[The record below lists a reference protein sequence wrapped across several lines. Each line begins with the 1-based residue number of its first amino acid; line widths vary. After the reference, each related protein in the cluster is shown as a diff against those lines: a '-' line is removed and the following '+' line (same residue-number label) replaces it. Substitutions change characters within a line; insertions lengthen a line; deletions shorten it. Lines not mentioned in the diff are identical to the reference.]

1 MKRTAATA
9 LTALVLAAALS
20 ACSSDNSTNAAPKKA
35 AKTATPT
42 PSAPSKANSDGEATT
57 GTPPKPNVAAKLGY
71 IRALTGID
79 PDIVHGRE
87 DKAVDRELNQ
97 CQTIH
102 NFPKD
107 KSKQTKMAELRFTS
121 PRHPE
126 GFGKVKAAQIVEAV
140 HVNLCPKF

>member
-20 ACSSDNSTNAAPKKA
+20 ACSSDNSTNAAPKRA
-35 AKTATPT
+35 NTST
-42 PSAPSKANSDGEATT
+42 PSAPSKAISDGEATA
-57 GTPPKPNVAAKLGY
+57 GTPPKPNVATKLGY

-87 DKAVDRELNQ
+87 DKAVDRGLNQ

-107 KSKQTKMAELRFTS
+107 KPEQTKMAEMRFTS

-140 HVNLCPKF
+140 HLNLCPKF

>member
-1 MKRTAATA
+1 MKRTAVTA

-20 ACSSDNSTNAAPKKA
+20 ACSSDNSTNAASKRA
-35 AKTATPT
+35 NTTA
-42 PSAPSKANSDGEATT
+42 PSAPSKATADAEATA
-57 GTPPKPNVAAKLGY
+57 GTPPKPDVAMKLGY

-87 DKAVDRELNQ
+87 NKAVDRGLNQ

-107 KSKQTKMAELRFTS
+107 KPKQTKMAEMRFTS
-121 PRHPE
+121 PRHPQ